1 MRFLKFNTIYGLIKT
16 LLILTGIV
24 FLILYYALSFY
35 KKQQENQ
42 IKDATRDQLQHEAN
56 SLINMNSAQMMQ
68 TVNDYSLWDDLI
80 KAINTKD
87 SRWLIENMS
96 ISNSFHYNYV
106 SVYNLK
112 YEMVYSTS
120 NAESILK
127 KTITKSFLDTL
138 YVKKNIH
145 FFIKSKEELIEVC
158 ASTIHPTYDL
168 GHNLT
173 KPSGYM
179 FVTKLWDQNILI
191 KLAEISGT
199 RIALQ
204 LKPKAIKE
212 GHKTIHAIIQ
222 LLSWDGKPISAIVF
236 TRSINQSFD
245 ATQNIMYLLLF
256 FGMAALIVSN
266 MIVRKFIHKPL
277 NLVSIILKTDD
288 INAINTLKNALAEY
302 GRIGNLFEEYVNQK
316 LELKRA
322 KEIAKEEEEKF
333 RAIFEYSIDAVGI
346 SKKGINIIVN
356 KAYATLFGTDDINEF
371 KGKSVLEQIS
381 PSDRTRIQEF
391 SQNRMNGEY
400 APLFYETIGIR
411 KSGEEFPFEIK
422 IGVYILNN
430 EEYTMA
436 IINDISEKKIAEQ
449 KILQFNSD
457 LIIAKEKAEEN
468 DRLKTAFLQNLSHE
482 IRTPMNAII
491 GFSKILVENN
501 DNKPLVEKYSGI
513 ITQKCKDLLAIIND
527 ILDISKI
534 ESGQV
539 IINHEHCNIN
549 HLFEELK
556 IHSLEQLHI
565 QHKKH
570 ITIDFDAQG
579 NNSCFTV
586 NTDIVKLKQIFT
598 NLINNAIKFTDEG
611 SIHCGCKL
619 DENDNSIFYVTDTGI
634 GIDEIHKHKIFERF
648 IQLDLGNSKLVSG
661 TGLGLSI
668 VKGLVDLLG
677 GEIWVESEIGKGSTF
692 YFSILD
698 QTTNKILEKQFKD
711 KQILIVE
718 DDYFNAEY
726 TKTILAHSK
735 CKITHTTSGI
745 EAIELVRR
753 QDFDLVLLDIRLP
766 DIDGH
771 LVTKKIKE
779 IKPLISIIAQ
789 TASASEIEK
798 QKAFENGCADYLC
811 KPIQQQELLGLI
823 SKYL

>member
-1 MRFLKFNTIYGLIKT
+1 MNFLRFNTIYGLIKT

-24 FLILYYALSFY
+24 FLILYFALSYY
-35 KKQQENQ
+35 KKQQETQ
-42 IKDATRDQLQHEAN
+42 IKNATRDQLQHEAN

-80 KAINTKD
+80 TAINTKD
-87 SRWLIENMS
+87 YRWLQENMS

-106 SVYNLK
+106 SVYNLQHK
-112 YEMVYSTS
+112 LLYSTS
-120 NAESILK
+120 NGE
-127 KTITKSFLDTL
+127 SFLKGHITTELLETL
-138 YVKKNIH
+138 AIKKNIH
-145 FFIKSKEELIEVC
+145 FFLKAQNELIEVC

-168 GHNLT
+168 GHNQT

-179 FVTKLWDQNILI
+179 FVTRIWDQGILL

-204 LKPKAIKE
+204 QTTKTIKE
-212 GHKTIHAIIQ
+212 GNKSIQAIIQ
-222 LLSWDGKPISAIVF
+222 LKSWDEKPISAIVF
-236 TRSINQSFD
+236 TRSINQSFN

-256 FGMAALIVSN
+256 FGLSALIISN
-266 MIVRKFIHKPL
+266 LIVRKFIHKPL
-277 NLVSIILKTDD
+277 NIVSEILKTDD
-288 INAINTLKNALAEY
+288 INAINALKKAPAEY

-316 LELKRA
+316 TELKRA
-322 KEIAKEEEEKF
+322 KEIAKEEEERF

-346 SKKGINIIVN
+346 SKKGINIVVN
-356 KAYATLFGTDDINEF
+356 KAYATLFGYDDVTDF

-381 PSDRTRIQEF
+381 SNERSRIQEF
-391 SQNRMNGEY
+391 SQNRSKGEY

-436 IINDISEKKIAEQ
+436 IINDISERKLAEEKIQ
-449 KILQFNSD
+449 KSNTD

-501 DNKPLVEKYSGI
+501 NNKQLVEKYSAI
-513 ITQKCKDLLAIIND
+513 ITQKCNDLLAIIND
-527 ILDISKI
+527 ILDIAKI
-534 ESGQV
+534 ESGQLT
-539 IINHEHCNIN
+539 INHDHCNIN
-549 HLFEELK
+549 HLFEELR
-556 IHSLEQLHI
+556 IHSIEQLHI
-565 QHKKH
+565 QRKKH
-570 ITIDFDAQG
+570 ITIDFEAQC

-619 DENDNSIFYVTDTGI
+619 DDNENTLFFVTDTGI

-648 IQLDLGNSKLVSG
+648 IQLDLGNAKLVSG

-668 VKGLVDLLG
+668 VKGLVVLLG
-677 GEIWVESEIGKGSTF
+677 GEIWVESELGKGSTF

-698 QTTNKILEKQFKD
+698 QSTNKVHEKLLTQ

-726 TKTILAHSK
+726 TKTILAPTN

-745 EAIELVRR
+745 EAIEMVRR
-753 QDFDLVLLDIRLP
+753 NDFDLVLLDIRLP

-779 IKPLISIIAQ
+779 IKPNITIIAQ

-798 QKAFENGCADYLC
+798 QKAIELGCADYLC
-811 KPIQQQELLGLI
+811 KPIQQHELLGMI
-823 SKYL
+823 SQYL